1 MHFRLFPSSDWC
13 QPVRIEYSQ
22 QVTGSLRET
31 AVLYLRT
38 WCLLSQI
45 VSAVGGAAV
54 SPRLEVPF
62 SSLWTG
68 FCSEAPC
75 RSHARKQYAAPPT
88 AAPSSSPQTD
98 RHLCPG
104 GGHLSSGVWQPRSS
118 PDCRRRPRLFPA
130 SSRGVLSRGGL
141 AFSQDTGW
149 TVRAAAWSP
158 GRAGVWRHCS
168 ALVTIPKV
176 WKTNPDVVPGGW

>member
-1 MHFRLFPSSDWC
+1 MSLVSNRFSSGWGS
-13 QPVRIEYSQ
+13 RIS
-22 QVTGSLRET
+22 SP
-31 AVLYLRT
+31 
-38 WCLLSQI
+38 
-45 VSAVGGAAV
+45 GGALLFSMDWILLR
-54 SPRLEVPF
+54 SPLQK
-62 SSLWTG
+62 SCTKTI
-68 FCSEAPC
+68 CSC
-75 RSHARKQYAAPPT
+75 RPP

-118 PDCRRRPRLFPA
+118 PDSRRRPRLFPA

-168 ALVTIPKV
+168 ALFTIPKV

>member
-1 MHFRLFPSSDWC
+1 MSLVSNRFSSGWGS
-13 QPVRIEYSQ
+13 RIS
-22 QVTGSLRET
+22 SP
-31 AVLYLRT
+31 
-38 WCLLSQI
+38 
-45 VSAVGGAAV
+45 GGALLFSMDWILLR
-54 SPRLEVPF
+54 SPLQK
-62 SSLWTG
+62 SCTKTI
-68 FCSEAPC
+68 CSC
-75 RSHARKQYAAPPT
+75 RPP

-118 PDCRRRPRLFPA
+118 PDSRRRPRLFPA
-130 SSRGVLSRGGL
+130 SSRGVLSRGAGGL
-141 AFSQDTGW
+141 AFSRDTGW